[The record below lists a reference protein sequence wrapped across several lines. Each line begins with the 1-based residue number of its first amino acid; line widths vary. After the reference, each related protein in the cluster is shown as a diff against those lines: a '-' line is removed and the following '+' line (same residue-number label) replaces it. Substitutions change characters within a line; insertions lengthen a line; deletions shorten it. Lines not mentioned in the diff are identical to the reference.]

1 MKKKLE
7 EIEKID
13 NFLNKFEINLENK
26 INSKEKNYKIKIKN
40 KLPPLNNL
48 NKIPKKQSKK
58 SINKNNNNNKINNET
73 SFSGS
78 NSFKYYNKGIILS
91 TSKYKELKNKIEAFK
106 LKKSKSY
113 IQQNKKFINNLS
125 TSNEIKLYL
134 KTSFNIENNNNN
146 NNSKKNINN
155 YSLNLNTLNYSVKD
169 YIQKHEDF
177 LKEKFMNSIKNEHYE
192 NLIDYNNNNIYSIS
206 QQINHI
212 KKTID
217 LYKINFYNNCLNYI
231 QYLNDV
237 IIKEKKIN
245 EKLENKIENQKQMND
260 NLNEKILIKK
270 NELNQIKK
278 WYLFFIEVK
287 EKKLNVNFDNFLK
300 YKNKIMF
307 NNVDEFI
314 NQINEIKNK
323 NLNLLKNYNNIK
335 KEILNLI
342 FIKENL
348 NNEFKKNEDFLTNEI
363 NQKTEILNNVKLKNN
378 NLIND
383 KNIILKNYEHNSK
396 KIWIIN
402 NINSKLSNTI
412 YNLYNNLYNLNNK
425 NNITNLDKYYFNNI
439 KILKNIENFVCFI
452 INKIDDY
459 CNKSPK
465 LYSKYI
471 LILKKI
477 KKMNIKK
484 EMEIKKKEEKEKMN
498 ILKNKLTA
506 KKNKL
511 IFLPKKKVDIYYKLN
526 MKNFNKKNFK
536 NEKIEKN
543 LTKNNS
549 VQFIKTFDNIFY

>member
-237 IIKEKKIN
+237 IIKEKKN
-245 EKLENKIENQKQMND
+245 
-260 NLNEKILIKK
+260 
-270 NELNQIKK
+270 
-278 WYLFFIEVK
+278 
-287 EKKLNVNFDNFLK
+287 
-300 YKNKIMF
+300 
-307 NNVDEFI
+307 
-314 NQINEIKNK
+314 
-323 NLNLLKNYNNIK
+323 
-335 KEILNLI
+335 
-342 FIKENL
+342 
-348 NNEFKKNEDFLTNEI
+348 
-363 NQKTEILNNVKLKNN
+363 
-378 NLIND
+378 
-383 KNIILKNYEHNSK
+383 
-396 KIWIIN
+396 
-402 NINSKLSNTI
+402 
-412 YNLYNNLYNLNNK
+412 
-425 NNITNLDKYYFNNI
+425 
-439 KILKNIENFVCFI
+439 
-452 INKIDDY
+452 
-459 CNKSPK
+459 
-465 LYSKYI
+465 
-471 LILKKI
+471 
-477 KKMNIKK
+477 
-484 EMEIKKKEEKEKMN
+484 
-498 ILKNKLTA
+498 
-506 KKNKL
+506 
-511 IFLPKKKVDIYYKLN
+511 
-526 MKNFNKKNFK
+526 
-536 NEKIEKN
+536 
-543 LTKNNS
+543 
-549 VQFIKTFDNIFY
+549 